1 MNSSHASGIKN
12 NKIEHRVK
20 TICYSHLKG
29 YAVRINQYLST
40 KFEVSGFIE
49 SGAHTNHLVYSQE
62 LELKSIGKKDVIV
75 INGGSNDI
83 DNNSAKRIGLLNMIT
98 WFIQKYKNTY
108 LMVVNIPL
116 TRDLAMD
123 SKISLAIQAFNAK
136 LNKVIKP
143 FRHPELVEMDPNR
156 EYFTEHGL
164 YLNNAG
170 KQRLAKLIA
179 TQIKKLI
186 GNRERTE
193 HIIAMNW
200 KEKILNKDING
211 ADNLMHTSLTMEYD
225 LQRVLLPPIQVNS
238 SQGNMIGSEFVRR
251 TSDKQK
257 KSSYY

>member
-1 MNSSHASGIKN
+1 MRDTTIPSLINGRDTNGDVKKPTETLVNSSHASGIKN

-143 FRHPELVEMDPNR
+143 FRHPELVEMDPKR

-170 KQRLAKLIA
+170 K
-179 TQIKKLI
+179 
-186 GNRERTE
+186 
-193 HIIAMNW
+193 
-200 KEKILNKDING
+200 
-211 ADNLMHTSLTMEYD
+211 
-225 LQRVLLPPIQVNS
+225 
-238 SQGNMIGSEFVRR
+238 
-251 TSDKQK
+251 
-257 KSSYY
+257 